1 MNSYATLIT
10 LGLFAL
16 VLIVQCRLGV
26 RWAGLF
32 AALPIIT
39 ISTSV
44 AAYLSVGPYAVQ
56 NVLLGAMIAIGGSAV
71 ATQVYARCANAHPA
85 VAWLAAMLSFVFITL
100 GIYYVKHAPMLCA
113 AMSFAL
119 VAGCMVFMPNSRPAI
134 ASESCASA
142 LHRWYPRIVGMACIA
157 GCNQLLAVLP
167 GATVGVFAGA
177 PIMGLAA
184 FVVPHLSDRSGAHL
198 HAQAH
203 GYCEGML
210 LKWAV
215 IVGVYFALSYSAPMP
230 AAVAL
235 GCMNAMI
242 VWGLSRLVSRR
253 ISSRISCDNPFQIS
267 HQNTPICA
275 AGIARSAR

>member
-10 LGLFAL
+10 LSLFAMVL
-16 VLIVQCRLGV
+16 VVQCRLGP

-39 ISTSV
+39 VTTSV
-44 AAYLSVGPYAVQ
+44 AAYISVGAYAVQ

-71 ATQVYARCANAHPA
+71 ATQIYARCARAHPA
-85 VAWLAAMLSFVFITL
+85 LAWLAAMSSFIFITL
-100 GIYYVKHAPMLCA
+100 GIYYLKHAPVLCA

-119 VAGCMVFMPNSRPAI
+119 VVSCMAFTPNARAAI
-134 ASESCASA
+134 ARKSNASA

-167 GATVGVFAGA
+167 GAIVGVFAGA

-198 HAQAH
+198 REQAH

-215 IVGVYFALSYSAPMP
+215 IAGVHFALSCSAPMP
-230 AAVAL
+230 AAAAL
-235 GCMNAMI
+235 GFMTAMI
-242 VWGLSRLVSRR
+242 VWGVTRLFSRV
-253 ISSRISCDNPFQIS
+253 NPLQTS
-267 HQNTPICA
+267 HENTPICA
-275 AGIARSAR
+275 AGITRVAR